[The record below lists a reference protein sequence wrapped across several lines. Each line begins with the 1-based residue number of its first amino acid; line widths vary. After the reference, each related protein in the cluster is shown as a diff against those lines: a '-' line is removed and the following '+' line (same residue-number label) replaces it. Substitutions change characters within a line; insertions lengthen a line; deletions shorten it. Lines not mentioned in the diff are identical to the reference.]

1 MTDKSNEEM
10 SMAPLHI
17 GDIYLKKNS
26 ESCELSFNIKYDNVI
41 ITKRKNA
48 SKGYYE
54 FTCEIKYSDLIDRKK
69 NEQKDLDDSK
79 VSVPVKNIENDKS
92 TLIKND
98 VGSKIKKIIKKV
110 NDSKSSKIMKNKLK
124 MVAATEEKEAEPF
137 QASTFNTSDV
147 NNMNT
152 SSSEDSDSKKSDE
165 LKKTVK
171 SLKSLNIDDQY
182 LVIVNK
188 NINKP
193 GIYSLSTYEDMMKLS
208 KKTSRYKMG
217 PFITIHRGKNNSS
230 LKDFI
235 DTMENNKLNCV
246 KNEIKTDILKI
257 EDLFDHLNKLNSP
270 LKYNIRY
277 YNKSKQ
283 DDNNINV
290 STNKQSNE
298 KIEETVLQ
306 NEKTAKV
313 QQRKMQP
320 QKYKIIE
327 NENKLNV
334 LNEKQSSDNDNSKH
348 HGNSGAIISD
358 VKKTKLNPVKRKL
371 FADNVEESQSILMDE
386 ELPLKKI
393 KTNKKNIIQTE
404 VTAGASICN
413 SDLKNSKLSDSEII
427 NSDDKINK
435 KPIVNKFIVQD
446 SSAAV

>member
-1 MTDKSNEEM
+1 MTSKSNEQM
-10 SMAPLHI
+10 SMVPLHI

-41 ITKRKNA
+41 ISKRKNS

-54 FTCEIKYSDLIDRKK
+54 FTCEIKYSDLIDRKS
-69 NEQKDLDDSK
+69 NEQKHLDDSK

-98 VGSKIKKIIKKV
+98 VGSKIKKTIQKV
-110 NDSKSSKIMKNKLK
+110 NVLKSSKIIKNKLK
-124 MVAATEEKEAEPF
+124 MMAGSEEKGAETF
-137 QASTFNTSDV
+137 QPSTYNSSDV
-147 NNMNT
+147 NMNT
-152 SSSEDSDSKKSDE
+152 SSSEDSDAKISDE
-165 LKKTVK
+165 LKKTTK
-171 SLKSLNIDDQY
+171 ALKSLNVDDQY

-217 PFITIHRGKNNSS
+217 PFITIHRGKDNSS

-246 KNEIKTDILKI
+246 KNEMKTDILKI
-257 EDLFDHLNKLNSP
+257 EDLFDLLNKLNSS

-277 YNKSKQ
+277 YNKSNQ
-283 DDNNINV
+283 DNNINL
-290 STNKQSNE
+290 STIKEPNE
-298 KIEETVLQ
+298 KIEETDLP
-306 NEKTAKV
+306 NEKNAKV
-313 QQRKMQP
+313 QHKKVQP
-320 QKYKIIE
+320 QKYKRVE

-334 LNEKQSSDNDNSKH
+334 LNDKEISDNDNSKP
-348 HGNSGAIISD
+348 GNSGAIISD

-371 FADNVEESQSILMDE
+371 FADNVEESQSIFMDE

-393 KTNKKNIIQTE
+393 KTNKKNISQTE
-404 VTAGASICN
+404 VTAGASSI
-413 SDLKNSKLSDSEII
+413 SDLKNSKLYDNEII
-427 NSDDKINK
+427 ISDDKITK
-435 KPIVNKFIVQD
+435 KQIVNKFIVQD